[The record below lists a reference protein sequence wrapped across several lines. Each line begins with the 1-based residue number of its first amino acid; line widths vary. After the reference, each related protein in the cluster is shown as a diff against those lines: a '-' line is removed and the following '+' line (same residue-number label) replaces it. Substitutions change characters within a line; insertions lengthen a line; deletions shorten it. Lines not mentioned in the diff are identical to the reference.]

1 MSGVSFVGFD
11 SKDLLKKIVF
21 FSVEIGGLLEEGGLN
36 KSGEVI
42 EVGGVREL
50 SLSRSSR
57 PARSSG

>member
-11 SKDLLKKIVF
+11 SKDLLKNIVF

-36 KSGEVI
+36 KRGEVI

>member
-11 SKDLLKKIVF
+11 SKDLLKNIVF

>member
-1 MSGVSFVGFD
+1 MSGVSFVDFD

>member
-1 MSGVSFVGFD
+1 MSGVSFVDFD
-11 SKDLLKKIVF
+11 SKDLLKNIVF